1 MASDCRCCPP
11 DTEQS
16 HEATDWPQPKVRESP
31 RWLFLRGSYSLSA
44 AMIVASTDPCS
55 AIYAEISC
63 ATVARSAPAS
73 QYREAICAFRL
84 VLKILTSALRL
95 EHCSS
100 RRNFRIREACR
111 KRDAGT
117 AHTVDILSPF
127 STAQNA
133 QALLLGSRRVTRRA
147 SGHGRRQTNAIAL
160 SRSPQP
166 FSIAWRSRLNFP
178 DSACI
183 RPISPFFW

>member
-117 AHTVDILSPF
+117 AHTVDMLPPSFLQPQLDVATKTLAVHPTKLNHGYRTFRDHVVHKRGASLLSEFCLPSF
-127 STAQNA
+127 ESVSIIVHFNHAQ
-133 QALLLGSRRVTRRA
+133 R
-147 SGHGRRQTNAIAL
+147 
-160 SRSPQP
+160 
-166 FSIAWRSRLNFP
+166 
-178 DSACI
+178 
-183 RPISPFFW
+183 